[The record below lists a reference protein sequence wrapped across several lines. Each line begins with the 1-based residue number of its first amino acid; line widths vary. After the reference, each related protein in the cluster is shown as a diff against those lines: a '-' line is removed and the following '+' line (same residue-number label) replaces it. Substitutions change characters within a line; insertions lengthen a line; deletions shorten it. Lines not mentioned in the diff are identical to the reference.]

1 MKKRT
6 FSLLWAILVCGI
18 LIHPLAAFGSREK
31 SAGAEREEA
40 RVIEFHILA
49 RAEAGA
55 STTPAVGESAAA
67 HLFQRFEK
75 SSDGIRLIGSREFSM
90 PIEERRVEERLTGN
104 GAGLNLVY
112 HRIELT
118 PRRVGPFSSQTEITV
133 AFPLDDLVDEG
144 RIRMQPAQYAVL
156 QGIRKSDLSAGLVRI
171 LKLDYR
177 KGEVSARLELAL
189 PGE

>member
-1 MKKRT
+1 
-6 FSLLWAILVCGI
+6 
-18 LIHPLAAFGSREK
+18 
-31 SAGAEREEA
+31 
-40 RVIEFHILA
+40 
-49 RAEAGA
+49 
-55 STTPAVGESAAA
+55 
-67 HLFQRFEK
+67 
-75 SSDGIRLIGSREFSM
+75 M

-118 PRRVGPFSSQTEITV
+118 PRRVGPYSSQTEITV

-156 QGIRKSDLSAGLVRI
+156 QGIRKSDMTAGLVRI